1 MVVGLP
7 RSFWSVVWGDLDR
20 CSVGKVN
27 MILNQS
33 YVLLAVAIVVALINF
48 FGAYFAVRK
57 ARAER
62 SNPEGNKPQA
72 GLIRSLRSSQ

>member
-1 MVVGLP
+1 
-7 RSFWSVVWGDLDR
+7 
-20 CSVGKVN
+20 

-48 FGAYFAVRK
+48 LGAYFTVRR
-57 ARAER
+57 ARAKP